1 MLVSTVAA
9 TAVAF
14 GIPLLAVP
22 APNVGP
28 LPDHCVTVT
37 PCVYIDPPLDPWAP
51 PAGAVV
57 TYHGRGWQ
65 PREEL
70 DASWGSYCPPTDDCL
85 GAGMG
90 TTFRADARGRFVF
103 RLRHGT
109 RPPAGPG
116 PKGAGSEAASFAS
129 QMRAGSDGE
138 ALIREG
144 AFAPPRSTGSQRRE
158 ARGVAAAMTAYERA
172 LVRLRPRT
180 VPATDR
186 YNDDVD
192 RCQDVLRAR
201 SPAERRIVDR
211 VTDAAIAAASWNLS
225 PGPRRALAERLA
237 ALRVTDEQLRI
248 GVEAWIRAARRPQ
261 WAPRPGL
268 CAELRRW
275 RAAGSPPDAP
285 PLSPSQPLL
294 QEEITGSLEVG
305 LASRRLEELRAD
317 KDAAAAFAG
326 GVFDLTRYVD
336 P

>member
-90 TTFRADARGRFVF
+90 TTVRADARGRFVF

-109 RPPAGPG
+109 RPPAGR
-116 PKGAGSEAASFAS
+116 S
-129 QMRAGSDGE
+129 RAEGRGKRGGE
-138 ALIREG
+138 L
-144 AFAPPRSTGSQRRE
+144 
-158 ARGVAAAMTAYERA
+158 
-172 LVRLRPRT
+172 
-180 VPATDR
+180 
-186 YNDDVD
+186 
-192 RCQDVLRAR
+192 
-201 SPAERRIVDR
+201 R
-211 VTDAAIAAASWNLS
+211 VTDA
-225 PGPRRALAERLA
+225 PRERRGGP
-237 ALRVTDEQLRI
+237 
-248 GVEAWIRAARRPQ
+248 
-261 WAPRPGL
+261 
-268 CAELRRW
+268 
-275 RAAGSPPDAP
+275 
-285 PLSPSQPLL
+285 
-294 QEEITGSLEVG
+294 
-305 LASRRLEELRAD
+305 
-317 KDAAAAFAG
+317 
-326 GVFDLTRYVD
+326 D